1 MAVEKMSLAKAL
13 NESLRKAL
21 DTDPKVLIMGEDVG
35 KLGGVFRITDG
46 LQKDFGEGRVI
57 DTPLA
62 ESGIVGTAIGLALR
76 GYRPI
81 VEIQF
86 DGFVFPA
93 YDQIVTQ
100 LAKMHA
106 RALGKVKMPVVIRI
120 PYGGGIGAVEHHSES
135 PEALFAHVAGLK
147 VVSPSNASD
156 AYWMMQQAVQSDDP
170 IIFFEPKRR
179 YWDKGELDTESIPGP
194 LHKAA
199 VAREGSDLTLV
210 AYGPMVKVCLE
221 AAAAAQEEGK
231 SVEVLDLRSMSPI
244 DFDAVQASV
253 EKTGLLVVVHE
264 APVFYGSGAE
274 IAARITERC
283 FYHLEA
289 PVLRVGGYHAPTR
302 RPGWRTS
309 TCRVSTGCS
318 MPSTARWRTE
328 ERVVTTMTETS
339 ARFREFKMP
348 DVGEGLTEAEILKWF
363 VQPGDTVTDGQV
375 VCEVETAKAAVEL
388 PIPFDGVVHEL
399 RFPEGTTVDV
409 GEVIIAVDVAPGSG
423 DAPAEPEPVQEA
435 VAEPAAEEAPKGRQP
450 VLVGYGVAES
460 STKRRA
466 RKGAEIPGPAAA
478 AAQAEINGHRAKVAE
493 SRPLAKPPVR
503 KLAKDLGID
512 LATVTPTGEGG
523 VITREDVHAAAAPA
537 PAEAPVRAEEAVAAP
552 APVEAVAPVG
562 RETRIPVKGVRKA
575 IAQAMVGSAFTAP
588 HVTEFVTVDVTRT
601 MKLVAE
607 LKEDKDMAG
616 VRVNPLLV
624 IAKALLVAIKRNPAV
639 NAAWDEANQEIVQKH
654 YVNLGIAAA
663 TPRGLI
669 VPNIK
674 DAHDKTLPELG
685 AALADLVSTAR
696 EGKTSPAAM
705 AGGTVTITN
714 VGVFGVDTGTPI
726 LNPGESAILAVG
738 AIKLQPWVHKGK
750 VKPRQVTTLA
760 LSFDHRLVDGELGS
774 KVLADV
780 AAILEQPKRL
790 ITWG

>member
-1 MAVEKMSLAKAL
+1 M
-13 NESLRKAL
+13 
-21 DTDPKVLIMGEDVG
+21 
-35 KLGGVFRITDG
+35 
-46 LQKDFGEGRVI
+46 
-57 DTPLA
+57 
-62 ESGIVGTAIGLALR
+62 
-76 GYRPI
+76 
-81 VEIQF
+81 
-86 DGFVFPA
+86 
-93 YDQIVTQ
+93 
-100 LAKMHA
+100 
-106 RALGKVKMPVVIRI
+106 
-120 PYGGGIGAVEHHSES
+120 
-135 PEALFAHVAGLK
+135 
-147 VVSPSNASD
+147 
-156 AYWMMQQAVQSDDP
+156 
-170 IIFFEPKRR
+170 
-179 YWDKGELDTESIPGP
+179 
-194 LHKAA
+194 
-199 VAREGSDLTLV
+199 
-210 AYGPMVKVCLE
+210 
-221 AAAAAQEEGK
+221 
-231 SVEVLDLRSMSPI
+231 
-244 DFDAVQASV
+244 
-253 EKTGLLVVVHE
+253 
-264 APVFYGSGAE
+264 
-274 IAARITERC
+274 
-283 FYHLEA
+283 
-289 PVLRVGGYHAPTR
+289 
-302 RPGWRTS
+302 
-309 TCRVSTGCS
+309 
-318 MPSTARWRTE
+318 
-328 ERVVTTMTETS
+328 TTMTETS

-348 DVGEGLTEAEILKWF
+348 DVGEGLTEAEILKWY

-399 RFPEGTTVDV
+399 RFAEGTTVDV
-409 GEVIIAVDVAPGSG
+409 GQVIIAVDVAPGSG
-423 DAPAEPEPVQEA
+423 DAAAEAPPAPASAEPEP
-435 VAEPAAEEAPKGRQP
+435 EAPKGRQP

-466 RKGAEIPGPAAA
+466 RKGAEQPAAA
-478 AAQAEINGHRAKVAE
+478 AAAIQGELNGHGPAVPE

-512 LATVTPTGEGG
+512 LATVVPTGEGG
-523 VITREDVHAAAAPA
+523 IITREDVHAAAT
-537 PAEAPVRAEEAVAAP
+537 PVQAQATAP
-552 APVEAVAPVG
+552 APVPVTVPEPVVTAPAPLPG
-562 RETRIPVKGVRKA
+562 ARETRIPVKGVRKA

-616 VRVNPLLV
+616 VRVNPLLI
-624 IAKALLVAIKRNPAV
+624 IAKALLVAIKRNPEV

-674 DAHDKTLPELG
+674 DAHEQTLPQLAASLG
-685 AALADLVSTAR
+685 ELVSTAR

-790 ITWG
+790 ITWA

>member
-1 MAVEKMSLAKAL
+1 M
-13 NESLRKAL
+13 
-21 DTDPKVLIMGEDVG
+21 
-35 KLGGVFRITDG
+35 
-46 LQKDFGEGRVI
+46 
-57 DTPLA
+57 
-62 ESGIVGTAIGLALR
+62 
-76 GYRPI
+76 
-81 VEIQF
+81 
-86 DGFVFPA
+86 
-93 YDQIVTQ
+93 
-100 LAKMHA
+100 
-106 RALGKVKMPVVIRI
+106 
-120 PYGGGIGAVEHHSES
+120 
-135 PEALFAHVAGLK
+135 
-147 VVSPSNASD
+147 
-156 AYWMMQQAVQSDDP
+156 
-170 IIFFEPKRR
+170 
-179 YWDKGELDTESIPGP
+179 
-194 LHKAA
+194 
-199 VAREGSDLTLV
+199 
-210 AYGPMVKVCLE
+210 
-221 AAAAAQEEGK
+221 
-231 SVEVLDLRSMSPI
+231 
-244 DFDAVQASV
+244 
-253 EKTGLLVVVHE
+253 
-264 APVFYGSGAE
+264 
-274 IAARITERC
+274 
-283 FYHLEA
+283 
-289 PVLRVGGYHAPTR
+289 
-302 RPGWRTS
+302 
-309 TCRVSTGCS
+309 
-318 MPSTARWRTE
+318 
-328 ERVVTTMTETS
+328 TTMTETS

-409 GEVIIAVDVAPGSG
+409 GQVIIAIDVAPGSG
-423 DAPAEPEPVQEA
+423 DASAPAAAAPAQEPVEA
-435 VAEPAAEEAPKGRQP
+435 PEAEAEPKGRTP

-460 STKRRA
+460 STKRRP
-466 RKGAEIPGPAAA
+466 RKGAAAA
-478 AAQAEINGHRAKVAE
+478 PEAAAVAAAVQAELNGHGAPAPAPATAPAGAPAGG
-493 SRPLAKPPVR
+493 RPLAKPPVR

-512 LATVTPTGEGG
+512 LATVVPTGKDGI
-523 VITREDVHAAAAPA
+523 ITREDVHAAAAPA
-537 PAEAPVRAEEAVAAP
+537 AAEAPAAVASPVAPEAP
-552 APVEAVAPVG
+552 AAAVPAAVSDSA

-616 VRVNPLLV
+616 VRVNPLLI
-624 IAKALLVAIKRNPAV
+624 IAKALLVAIKRNPEV

-674 DAHDKTLPELG
+674 DAHDKTLPQLAEALGEL
-685 AALADLVSTAR
+685 VTTAR
-696 EGKTSPAAM
+696 DGKTSPAAM

-790 ITWG
+790 ITWA

>member
-1 MAVEKMSLAKAL
+1 M
-13 NESLRKAL
+13 
-21 DTDPKVLIMGEDVG
+21 
-35 KLGGVFRITDG
+35 
-46 LQKDFGEGRVI
+46 
-57 DTPLA
+57 
-62 ESGIVGTAIGLALR
+62 
-76 GYRPI
+76 
-81 VEIQF
+81 
-86 DGFVFPA
+86 
-93 YDQIVTQ
+93 
-100 LAKMHA
+100 
-106 RALGKVKMPVVIRI
+106 
-120 PYGGGIGAVEHHSES
+120 
-135 PEALFAHVAGLK
+135 
-147 VVSPSNASD
+147 
-156 AYWMMQQAVQSDDP
+156 
-170 IIFFEPKRR
+170 
-179 YWDKGELDTESIPGP
+179 
-194 LHKAA
+194 
-199 VAREGSDLTLV
+199 
-210 AYGPMVKVCLE
+210 
-221 AAAAAQEEGK
+221 
-231 SVEVLDLRSMSPI
+231 
-244 DFDAVQASV
+244 
-253 EKTGLLVVVHE
+253 
-264 APVFYGSGAE
+264 
-274 IAARITERC
+274 
-283 FYHLEA
+283 
-289 PVLRVGGYHAPTR
+289 
-302 RPGWRTS
+302 
-309 TCRVSTGCS
+309 
-318 MPSTARWRTE
+318 
-328 ERVVTTMTETS
+328 TTMTQTS

-399 RFPEGTTVDV
+399 RFAEGTTVDV
-409 GEVIIAVDVAPGSG
+409 GEVIITVDVAPGSE
-423 DAPAEPEPVQEA
+423 DAPAPAAATPAQEPVEA
-435 VAEPAAEEAPKGRQP
+435 APAEEPKGRTP

-460 STKRRA
+460 STKRRP
-466 RKGAEIPGPAAA
+466 RKGAAPEAAA
-478 AAQAEINGHRAKVAE
+478 VAAAVQAELNGHGSAAPVVDAPPAG
-493 SRPLAKPPVR
+493 RPLAKPPVR

-512 LATVTPTGEGG
+512 LATVVPTGKDGI
-523 VITREDVHAAAAPA
+523 ITREDVHAAAAP
-537 PAEAPVRAEEAVAAP
+537 VAA
-552 APVEAVAPVG
+552 AVAVAPEAAEPVAVSVPETPATVG
-562 RETRIPVKGVRKA
+562 SARETRIPVKGVRKA

-607 LKEDKDMAG
+607 LKEDKEMAG

-624 IAKALLVAIKRNPAV
+624 IAKALLVAIKRNPEV

-674 DAHDKTLPELG
+674 DAHDKTLPQLA
-685 AALADLVSTAR
+685 AALGELVATAR
-696 EGKTSPAAM
+696 DGKTSPAAM

-790 ITWG
+790 ITWA